1 MTRLHRLATG
11 AILAGLVPALMTCS
25 SPTPPASTTG
35 GTTGGGLST
44 LPGQTTSPLLC
55 RLNKPDG
62 SRCVTLQQ
70 LPMQPAPTDQGYATQ
85 LTWVLTN
92 ECSYP
97 MLVSWGWTEGQT
109 VGDAV
114 LTQGQSTQVSCL
126 WNVDGCTGAID
137 WVYRCSQ
144 TR

>member
-55 RLNKPDG
+55 RLNLRHHWHYETNPEDRTR
-62 SRCVTLQQ
+62 SRVCARCGKDDPRLGNPG
-70 LPMQPAPTDQGYATQ
+70 LGR
-85 LTWVLTN
+85 L
-92 ECSYP
+92 
-97 MLVSWGWTEGQT
+97 
-109 VGDAV
+109 
-114 LTQGQSTQVSCL
+114 SCHS
-126 WNVDGCTGAID
+126 VHAADHAAEFRTGAAIF
-137 WVYRCSQ
+137 WAAAG
-144 TR
+144 